1 MSKSFSE
8 FATNAI
14 LKISNEEVL
23 KQYSSSRQIELF
35 TFIWA
40 KKSPIKIIV
49 DSIPFTIQPN
59 QIIALTPIQYF
70 QFLEGEN
77 AIVYQFNKEFY
88 CIKDHDKEVSCT
100 GILFFGNSII
110 PIIEIDEDEI
120 NSFDLT
126 HKMFLEELETA
137 DNIQA
142 EMLRMLMARFII
154 KCTRI
159 LKSKGSLSKT
169 YESRIDIIRQF
180 NLLVEMHYKE
190 SHSVAF
196 YAEKMNKSPKTLSNS
211 FSEYGKSPIQIIHER
226 IVLEAKRLLFYTN
239 KPAKEIAYSLG
250 FDDAPRFSRL
260 FKKNIGLSPIEFK
273 KKNVQALSKNSISN

>member
-1 MSKSFSE
+1 MNKNFSE

-14 LKISNEEVL
+14 LKISNEELL
-23 KQYSSSRQIELF
+23 KVSATAKQIDLF

-40 KKSPIKIIV
+40 KETPVKIIV
-49 DSIPFTIQPN
+49 DSIPFTILPN

-70 QFLEGEN
+70 KFIDGKN

-100 GILFFGNSII
+100 GLLFFGNSTI
-110 PIIEIDEDEI
+110 PIIEIDKTQM
-120 NSFDLT
+120 NSFELT

-159 LKSKGSLSKT
+159 LKNKDNLSTT
-169 YESRIDIIRQF
+169 YESKIDTIRQF
-180 NLLVEMHYKE
+180 NLLVDTHYKE

-196 YAEKMNKSPKTLSNS
+196 YAKKMNKSPKTLSNS
-211 FSEYGKSPIQIIHER
+211 FSEYSKSPIQIIHER
-226 IVLEAKRLLFYTN
+226 IVLEAKRLLFYTDQ
-239 KPAKEIAYSLG
+239 PAKEIAYSLG
-250 FDDAPRFSRL
+250 FEDASRFSRL
-260 FKKNIGLSPIEFK
+260 FKKNTGISPIEFK
-273 KKNVQALSKNSISN
+273 KNNANTPKSHLIT